1 MCAGEADAGARRV
14 HRVGGRGGD
23 RQARGCNV
31 LRAVNGPS
39 RSFAAYLRGDSLTA
53 LCEYLNMIE
62 YAAEYGQGQSGAE
75 RDS

>member
-39 RSFAAYLRGDSLTA
+39 RRPLPYYLALFSIMSSLI
-53 LCEYLNMIE
+53 LNGE
-62 YAAEYGQGQSGAE
+62 SLYRFDKE
-75 RDS
+75 RP